1 MKNTVTK
8 TATQKKLRSYFLSLS
23 LFLMAFAV
31 FPLQTAQA
39 QDIPSNTELGIILGE
54 PTGISA
60 KFWQSGSTAI
70 DAAVAWSLGKNES
83 VHVHADY
90 LFHNNMDV
98 DQGVLLFYY
107 GPGARAVFADDP
119 RVGARF
125 PLGLQYII
133 DSTRLS
139 LFFEIAPTFDL
150 IPSTSFGV
158 DGGLGLRF
166 FL

>member
-1 MKNTVTK
+1 MKTTI
-8 TATQKKLRSYFLSLS
+8 KKFLFPHLLSLS
-23 LFLMAFAV
+23 LLLLVFAITTI
-31 FPLQTAQA
+31 QTAEA
-39 QDIPSNTELGIILGE
+39 QNRPSNTELGVILGE
-54 PTGISA
+54 PTGISF

-70 DAAVAWSLGKNES
+70 DGAVAWSMGRNES

-90 LFHNNMDV
+90 LFHNDLDV
-98 DQGVLLFYY
+98 DHGVLLFYY
-107 GPGARAVFADDP
+107 GPGVRTVFSDNNP

-125 PLGLQYII
+125 PLGLQYIV

-139 LFFEIAPTFDL
+139 IFFEVAPTFDL

-158 DGGLGLRF
+158 NGGLGFRF